1 MTLQTAYER
10 PQPHPDDILDPAGP
24 RHGRAHSTTAPRR
37 HRPAGVWKPLGLT
50 MLIPFFLATVMG
62 LAYLGAF
69 HQPEPH
75 HLPVAVVGHSAET
88 LVFAQTLKNESG
100 EALDVRTVPST
111 DAARALVES
120 RQIYAAYAPQ
130 KASATLFVSSAA
142 SETTANIAQKVFLP
156 IAYDQHLPLQVQDVV
171 PAGEHDG
178 TGQGLFF
185 LLVAL
190 SIGGYASAI
199 PISGHMGRFRLPA
212 RFGLAAGAGA
222 VVAMIGT
229 VIAGPIYQIIDSGI
243 WGSWLISWLYVSTI
257 VLLGMGLHPLLKH
270 WTTPVLTL
278 LFVALNFTSS
288 GGIFVPEVQP
298 GLFAGL
304 STFWNGGAWLHAV
317 QTLAY
322 FPGQAIGMDL
332 LKLVL
337 WLVPGT
343 LLVVLTHR
351 WSVRRTRLADENSPL
366 SELDEAGAA

>member
-10 PQPHPDDILDPAGP
+10 PQTSTDDIIDQPAP
-24 RHGRAHSTTAPRR
+24 RHGHTPPRR
-37 HRPAGVWKPLGLT
+37 PRSGSVWKPLGLT

-75 HLPVAVVGHSAET
+75 HLPVAVVGDTPAT

-100 EALDVRTVPST
+100 EALDVRTVATADS
-111 DAARALVES
+111 ARQLIENREV
-120 RQIYAAYAPQ
+120 YAAYAP
-130 KASATLFVSSAA
+130 AGSSATLFVSSAA

-156 IAYDQHLPLQVQDVV
+156 IAYEAHLPLQVEDVV
-171 PAGEHDG
+171 PAGEHDS

-222 VVAMIGT
+222 VVAAIGM
-229 VIAGPIYQIIDSGI
+229 VIAGPIYHIIDTNI
-243 WGSWLISWLYVSTI
+243 WGSWLISWLYVSAI
-257 VLLGMGLHPLLKH
+257 ILLGMGLHPMLKH

-304 STFWNGGAWLHAV
+304 SAFWNGGAWLHAV
-317 QTLAY
+317 QTITY
-322 FPGQAIGMDL
+322 FGGQPIGMDL
-332 LKLVL
+332 LKLAL
-337 WLVPGT
+337 WLVPGA

-351 WSVRRTRLADENSPL
+351 WSVRKTQVADENARL

>member
-10 PQPHPDDILDPAGP
+10 PHTSAELPITPSEPRRGHTGP
-24 RHGRAHSTTAPRR
+24 RRPRTG
-37 HRPAGVWKPLGLT
+37 GVWKPLGLT

-69 HQPEPH
+69 HQPAPH
-75 HLPVAVVGHSAET
+75 HLPVAVVGSSPQT

-100 EALDVRTVPST
+100 EELDVRTVP
-111 DAARALVES
+111 DAATARQLITD
-120 RQIYAAYAPQ
+120 RQIYAAYAPGQ
-130 KASATLFVSSAA
+130 DAATLLVSSAA

-156 IAYDQHLPLQVQDVV
+156 IAYQQHLPLKIDDVV
-171 PAGEHDG
+171 PAGEHDS

-199 PISGHMGRFRLPA
+199 PISGHMGRFRLA
-212 RFGLAAGAGA
+212 GRFGLAAGAGA
-222 VVAMIGT
+222 VVAGLGLI
-229 VIAGPIYQIIDSGI
+229 IAGPIYHIIDASI
-243 WGSWLISWLYVSTI
+243 WGSWLISWLYVSAI
-257 VLLGMGLHPLLKH
+257 VLLGMGLHPMLRH

-304 STFWNGGAWLHAV
+304 STFWNGNAWLHAV
-317 QTLAY
+317 QTIAY
-322 FPGQAIGMDL
+322 FPGQAIGLDL
-332 LKLVL
+332 LMLAL
-337 WLVPGT
+337 WLVPGA
-343 LLVVLTHR
+343 LLLVLTHI
-351 WSVRRTRLADENSPL
+351 WSVRKTRLADENASVG
-366 SELDEAGAA
+366 ELDEAGAA

>member
-10 PQPHPDDILDPAGP
+10 PRTDDIIDQPEP
-24 RHGRAHSTTAPRR
+24 RHSQTMPRR
-37 HRPAGVWKPLGLT
+37 PRTEGVWRNLGLT

-75 HLPVAVVGHSAET
+75 HLPVAVVGDSSQT
-88 LVFAQTLKNESG
+88 LVFAQTLKNDTG
-100 EALDVRTVPST
+100 EALDVRTIA
-111 DAARALVES
+111 DADTARQLVADRE
-120 RQIYAAYAPQ
+120 IYAAYAPGQ
-130 KASATLFVSSAA
+130 DSATLFVSSAA

-156 IAYDQHLPLQVQDVV
+156 IAYEAHLPLQVEDVV
-171 PAGEHDG
+171 PAGEHDN

-199 PISGHMGRFRLPA
+199 PISGHMGRFRLA
-212 RFGLAAGAGA
+212 GRFGLAAGAGA
-222 VVAMIGT
+222 VVAAIGM
-229 VIAGPIYQIIDSGI
+229 VIAGPIYHIIEANI
-243 WGSWLISWLYVSTI
+243 WGSWLLSWLYVSAI
-257 VLLGMGLHPLLKH
+257 VLLGMGLHPLLRH

-304 STFWNGGAWLHAV
+304 GAFWNGQAWLHAV

-322 FPGQAIGMDL
+322 FAGQSIGMDIL
-332 LKLVL
+332 RLAL
-337 WLVPGT
+337 WLVPGA
-343 LLVVLTHR
+343 LLVVLTHL
-351 WSVRRTRLADENSPL
+351 WSVRRTRLADEDVRI

>member
-10 PQPHPDDILDPAGP
+10 PEPRTDDILDQPEP
-24 RHGRAHSTTAPRR
+24 RHSQSTPRR
-37 HRPAGVWKPLGLT
+37 PRTSGVWKPLGLM

-69 HQPEPH
+69 HQPAPH
-75 HLPVAVVGHSAET
+75 HLPVAVVGSSPQT

-100 EALDVRTVPST
+100 EELDVRTVSDADTARQLIT
-111 DAARALVES
+111 D
-120 RQIYAAYAPQ
+120 RQIYAAYAPGQ
-130 KASATLFVSSAA
+130 DAATLMISSAA

-156 IAYDQHLPLQVQDVV
+156 VAYQQHLPLKIDDVV
-171 PAGEHDG
+171 PAGEHDS

-199 PISGHMGRFRLPA
+199 PISGHMGRFRLPG
-212 RFGLAAGAGA
+212 RFGLAAGAGGI
-222 VVAMIGT
+222 VAGIGMI
-229 VIAGPIYQIIDSGI
+229 IAGPIYHIIDANI
-243 WGSWLISWLYVSTI
+243 WGSWLISWLYVSAI
-257 VLLGMGLHPLLKH
+257 ILLGMGLHPMLKH

-304 STFWNGGAWLHAV
+304 SAFWNGNAWLHAV
-317 QTLAY
+317 QTIAY

-332 LKLVL
+332 LKLAL
-337 WLVPGT
+337 WLVPGA
-343 LLVVLTHR
+343 LLLVLTHT
-351 WSVRRTRLADENSPL
+351 WSVRKTRLADENARL

>member
-1 MTLQTAYER
+1 MTLQTASER
-10 PQPHPDDILDPAGP
+10 PTVPVDDIVDPP
-24 RHGRAHSTTAPRR
+24 ESRHSQTQPRR
-37 HRPAGVWKPLGLT
+37 PRSEGVWRNLGLT

-75 HLPVAVVGHSAET
+75 HLPVAVVGESAGT
-88 LVFAQTLKNESG
+88 LVFAQTLKNDTG
-100 EALDVRTVPST
+100 EALDVRTVTSADT
-111 DAARALVES
+111 ARQLIED
-120 RQIYAAYAPQ
+120 REIYAAYAPGQ
-130 KASATLFVSSAA
+130 DTATLFVSSAA

-156 IAYDQHLPLQVQDVV
+156 VAYEAHLPLQIEDVV
-171 PAGEHDG
+171 PAGEHDT

-199 PISGHMGRFRLPA
+199 PISGHMGRFRLA
-212 RFGLAAGAGA
+212 GRFGLAAAAGA
-222 VVAMIGT
+222 IVAGIGM
-229 VIAGPIYQIIDSGI
+229 VIAGPIYHIVQTAI
-243 WGSWLISWLYVSTI
+243 WGSWLISWLYVTAI
-257 VLLGMGLHPLLKH
+257 VLLGMGLHPMLKH

-304 STFWNGGAWLHAV
+304 STFWNGEAWLHAV

-322 FPGQAIGMDL
+322 FAGQPIGWDL
-332 LKLVL
+332 LRLAL
-337 WLVPGT
+337 WLVPGA

-351 WSVRRTRLADENSPL
+351 WSVRKTRLADENAAL

>member
-10 PQPHPDDILDPAGP
+10 PTVPAGDTVDPSVP
-24 RHGRAHSTTAPRR
+24 RHSQPREPQPRR
-37 HRPAGVWKPLGLT
+37 PRAEGVWRNLGLT

-75 HLPVAVVGHSAET
+75 HLPVAVVGDSAET
-88 LVFAQTLKNESG
+88 LVFAQTLKNDAG
-100 EALDVRTVPST
+100 EALDVRTVP
-111 DAARALVES
+111 DADTARQLIEDRA
-120 RQIYAAYAPQ
+120 IYAAYSPSED
-130 KASATLFVSSAA
+130 SATLFVSSAA

-156 IAYDQHLPLQVQDVV
+156 IAYHQHLPLQIEDVV
-171 PAGEHDG
+171 PTGEHDP

-199 PISGHMGRFRLPA
+199 PISGHMGRFRLA
-212 RFGLAAGAGA
+212 GRFGLAAGAGA
-222 VVAMIGT
+222 VVAGIGLF
-229 VIAGPIYQIIDSGI
+229 IAGPIYHIVQSAL
-243 WGSWLISWLYVSTI
+243 WGSWLISWLYVTTI

-304 STFWNGGAWLHAV
+304 STFWNGEAWLHAV

-322 FPGQAIGMDL
+322 FPGQGIGTDL
-332 LKLVL
+332 LRLAL
-337 WLVPGT
+337 WIVPGT

-351 WSVRRTRLADENSPL
+351 WSIRQTRLADENSPL